1 MPASFYTAAG
11 ITADFGLKAETTLDF
26 LLESY
31 SYDVTTEK
39 AEIYDES
46 GTLVHTH
53 RYNKKA
59 SISLSGIG
67 TSAPEVGEVI
77 TSLVNTAGGQLDGT
91 ILVDQVVIT
100 KSSSDFQKI
109 EVSATQYDQALTLV
123 ASV

>member
-1 MPASFYTAAG
+1 MTPKFYTAGG
-11 ITADFGLKAETTLDF
+11 ITADFGLEAETSLGF

-31 SYDVTTEK
+31 SYDVTTDK

-46 GTLVHTH
+46 GDLVHTH

-67 TSAPEVGEVI
+67 TSAPEVGKVI

-100 KSSSDFQKI
+100 KSSSDFQRI
-109 EVSATQYDQALTLV
+109 EVSATQYDETLTLV
-123 ASV
+123 AS

>member
-1 MPASFYTAAG
+1 MTPKFYTAGG
-11 ITADFGLKAETTLDF
+11 ITAEFGLDAETGLNF

-46 GTLVHTH
+46 GDLVHTH

-59 SISLSGIG
+59 SINLSGIG
-67 TSAPEVGEVI
+67 TSAPQVGSVI

-100 KSSSDFQKI
+100 KSSSDFQKVEI
-109 EVSATQYDQALTLV
+109 SATQYDANLT
-123 ASV
+123 AI

>member
-1 MPASFYTAAG
+1 MPAQFYTAAG
-11 ITADFGLKAETTLDF
+11 ITADFGLQAETDLGF

-46 GTLVHTH
+46 GDLVHTH

-59 SISLSGIG
+59 SISLSGVG
-67 TSAPEVGEVI
+67 TSAPQVGSVI
-77 TSLVNTAGGQLDGT
+77 TSLVNTGGSQLSGT

-100 KSSSDFQKI
+100 KSSSDFQKVEI
-109 EVSATQYDQALTLV
+109 SATQYDTTLALS
-123 ASV
+123 A

>member
-11 ITADFGLKAETTLDF
+11 ITADFGLAAETGLGF

-46 GTLVHTH
+46 GDLVHTH

-59 SISLSGIG
+59 SISISG
-67 TSAPEVGEVI
+67 VGSSSLGVGDQI

-91 ILVDQVVIT
+91 IIVDQIVKT
-100 KSSSDFQKI
+100 KSSSDFEKVEI
-109 EVSATQYDQALTLV
+109 SATQYDANLT
-123 ASV
+123 AI

>member
-1 MPASFYTAAG
+1 MPAQFYTAAG
-11 ITADFGLKAETTLDF
+11 ITADFGLEAETNLDF

-46 GTLVHTH
+46 GDLVHTH

-59 SISLSGIG
+59 SISLSGVG
-67 TSAPEVGEVI
+67 TSAPQVGSVI

-100 KSSSDFQKI
+100 KSSSDFQKVEI
-109 EVSATQYDQALTLV
+109 SATQYDTNLTLV
-123 ASV
+123 A

>member
-1 MPASFYTAAG
+1 MPAQFYTASG
-11 ITADFGLKAETTLDF
+11 ITADFGLEAETGLDF

-46 GTLVHTH
+46 GDLVHTH

-59 SISLSGIG
+59 SISLSGVG
-67 TSAPEVGEVI
+67 TSAPQVGSVI

-100 KSSSDFQKI
+100 KSSSDFQKVEI
-109 EVSATQYDQALTLV
+109 SATQYDTNLTLV
-123 ASV
+123 A

>member
-1 MPASFYTAAG
+1 MPAQFYTAAG
-11 ITADFGLKAETTLDF
+11 ITADFGLEAETGLGF

-39 AEIYDES
+39 AEIYDEA

-67 TSAPEVGEVI
+67 TSALQVGSVI

-100 KSSSDFQKI
+100 KSSSDFQKVEI
-109 EVSATQYDQALTLV
+109 SATQYDKTL
-123 ASV
+123 S